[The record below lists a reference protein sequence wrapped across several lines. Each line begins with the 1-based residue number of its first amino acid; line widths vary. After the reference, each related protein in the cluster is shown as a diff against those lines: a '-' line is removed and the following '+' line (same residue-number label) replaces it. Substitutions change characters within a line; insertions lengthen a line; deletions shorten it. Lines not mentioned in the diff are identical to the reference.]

1 MAGKPSSRSGQS
13 KSRSSNS
20 SGSKARGSG
29 TSSGSR
35 SRATASGATKA
46 RSTRAAGSTRSG
58 AAAARRKAQA
68 EAAAVR
74 DSNGVIGTIKQV
86 ASKAK
91 GPAIAVGAAAAGA
104 AGGALLRDRTRKK
117 KVLGVPVPR
126 SFGKSKVTDLDLP
139 EVVKSFGR
147 ASQQFGQKT
156 KSVSKDVE
164 QVGDRAERFGKMLS

>member
-13 KSRSSNS
+13 KSRSSKS

-29 TSSGSR
+29 NSSGSR

-46 RSTRAAGSTRSG
+46 RSTRATGSTRSS
-58 AAAARRKAQA
+58 AAAARRKAEA

-74 DSNGVIGTIKQV
+74 DSNGVVGTIKQV

-126 SFGKSKVTDLDLP
+126 SFGKSKVTALDLP
-139 EVVKSFGR
+139 EVVKSVGR

-164 QVGDRAERFGKMLS
+164 HVGDRAERFGKMLS

>member
-1 MAGKPSSRSGQS
+1 MAGKPTSRSAQS
-13 KSRSSNS
+13 RSKSSNS
-20 SGSKARGSG
+20 SGSKG
-29 TSSGSR
+29 R
-35 SRATASGATKA
+35 SRAAASGATKA
-46 RSTRAAGSTRSG
+46 RSTRAAGSTRSS

-68 EAAAVR
+68 EAAAAR
-74 DSNGVIGTIKQV
+74 DSNGFVGTVKQV
-86 ASKAK
+86 AGKAK

-104 AGGALLRDRTRKK
+104 AGGALLRGRTRKK

-139 EVVKSFGR
+139 EVVKSVGR

>member
-20 SGSKARGSG
+20 SGSKARRSG

-74 DSNGVIGTIKQV
+74 DSNGVVGTIKQV

>member
-74 DSNGVIGTIKQV
+74 DSNGVVGTIKQV

-104 AGGALLRDRTRKK
+104 AGGALLRDRTRQK